1 MRRPM
6 LARDRVLLLLSLVP
20 YLREH
25 GPTPIVELAETF
37 DVDPNMLRTLIGF
50 LGTAGIPGETLS
62 YQHNDL
68 FDLDWDEFE
77 ERDTVSLTQTVA
89 IDETPRFTGI
99 ETAALLAGLAALRPL
114 LSQEDARLAQALG
127 ERLGEVMGTAALPT
141 VVVSPE
147 GNDGTL
153 AALLGAVEAG
163 RTIRFG
169 YRDAA
174 GSESRRTVRPESL
187 TEREGVWYLHGF
199 NVERAAKRTF
209 DVSQLSEL
217 EVFDAPAPA
226 EAPGVVGA
234 PESPDLPGLPE
245 VPELL
250 AWPAASELASTEI
263 LAIVPSRLLGAIRG
277 FAPEEVPASR
287 LQELAGTAK
296 LRPGT
301 VLVRIEAWHAG
312 AAVRLA
318 QHGPGEIEIVAPP
331 AARAA
336 VSRWAESALAAYGE

>member
-6 LARDRVLLLLSLVP
+6 LASDRVLLLLSLVP

-25 GPTPIVELAETF
+25 GPTPIAELAETF
-37 DVDPNMLRTLIGF
+37 DVDPRMLRTLIGF

-68 FDLDWDEFE
+68 FDIDWDEFE

-89 IDETPRFTGI
+89 IDETPRFTGV
-99 ETAALLAGLAALRPL
+99 ETAALLAGLAALQPL
-114 LSQEDARLAQALG
+114 LSPDDARLAAALG
-127 ERLGEVMGTAALPT
+127 ERLGAVMGTAALPA
-141 VVVSPE
+141 VVVSP
-147 GNDGTL
+147 GDQDGTL
-153 AALLGAVEAG
+153 AALVAAVEAG
-163 RTIRFG
+163 RTVRFG

-199 NVERAAKRTF
+199 NVERAATRTF

-217 EVFDAPAPA
+217 ELLDAPAPL
-226 EAPGVVGA
+226 EAPSMPDEPGV
-234 PESPDLPGLPE
+234 PD
-245 VPELL
+245 
-250 AWPAASELASTEI
+250 ARASSELASTEI

-277 FAPEEVPASR
+277 FAPEEVSAAR
-287 LQELAGTAK
+287 LQEFAGTAQLASTAQ